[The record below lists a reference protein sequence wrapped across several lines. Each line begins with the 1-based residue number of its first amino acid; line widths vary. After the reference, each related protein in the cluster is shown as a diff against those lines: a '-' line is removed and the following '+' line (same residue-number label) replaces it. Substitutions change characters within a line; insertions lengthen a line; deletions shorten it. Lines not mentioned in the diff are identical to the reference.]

1 MMFGMKV
8 TMKSRVRLSSMK
20 ERKEV
25 GTEAR
30 SNREIPDK
38 NNVDILKIMQQ
49 CGIHPEVWKDY
60 IREIQK

>member
-1 MMFGMKV
+1 
-8 TMKSRVRLSSMK
+8 MK
-20 ERKEV
+20 ERNEV

-38 NNVDILKIMQQ
+38 ESVDILKIMQQ

-60 IREIQK
+60 IRNLQK